1 MFTSF
6 INKTGWPDGLAWLL
20 GDAVAHMIE
29 EIPTPTV
36 DGPLIMVACVAIGLA
51 TSLIFIVALLFVSRD
66 IDTIITSG
74 AGPLLQIFLDATNS
88 KVGSICLL
96 LFPIGCLL
104 LGVIAITT
112 TSSRMIYALARDSGL
127 PFSPIWTTVHA
138 RLKTPVNALVLN
150 AAAVFCCGCIFLG
163 SSSAFNALSAA
174 AVICFD
180 ISYCLPILIHCLRGR
195 KLLPARPWIL
205 HPAIGWIVN
214 LVSIAYI
221 SFTTVLFMFPPARP
235 VTGSTMNYAIAA
247 TGVFALLSAIYWF
260 VRGRKHFMQ
269 VLVTAEMA
277 IPEARPSSCPIK
289 SDV

>member
-1 MFTSF
+1 
-6 INKTGWPDGLAWLL
+6 
-20 GDAVAHMIE
+20 
-29 EIPTPTV
+29 
-36 DGPLIMVACVAIGLA
+36 MVACVAIGLA

-163 SSSAFNALSAA
+163 SSRYSLLLLEPCLSNLNFVERPTYCIFLLVHSTHSAL
-174 AVICFD
+174 
-180 ISYCLPILIHCLRGR
+180 
-195 KLLPARPWIL
+195 
-205 HPAIGWIVN
+205 
-214 LVSIAYI
+214 
-221 SFTTVLFMFPPARP
+221 
-235 VTGSTMNYAIAA
+235 
-247 TGVFALLSAIYWF
+247 
-260 VRGRKHFMQ
+260 
-269 VLVTAEMA
+269 
-277 IPEARPSSCPIK
+277 RPSYALIYRIAFRF
-289 SDV
+289 

>member
-1 MFTSF
+1 
-6 INKTGWPDGLAWLL
+6 
-20 GDAVAHMIE
+20 MIE

-163 SSSAFNALSAA
+163 SSRYSLLLLEPCLSNLNFVERPTYCIFLLVHSTHSALRPSYALIYRIAFRFS
-174 AVICFD
+174 
-180 ISYCLPILIHCLRGR
+180 
-195 KLLPARPWIL
+195 
-205 HPAIGWIVN
+205 
-214 LVSIAYI
+214 SIAYVAANCSLHAHGSSI
-221 SFTTVLFMFPPARP
+221 PPLD
-235 VTGSTMNYAIAA
+235 G
-247 TGVFALLSAIYWF
+247 L
-260 VRGRKHFMQ
+260 
-269 VLVTAEMA
+269 
-277 IPEARPSSCPIK
+277 
-289 SDV
+289 

>member
-1 MFTSF
+1 
-6 INKTGWPDGLAWLL
+6 
-20 GDAVAHMIE
+20 
-29 EIPTPTV
+29 
-36 DGPLIMVACVAIGLA
+36 MVACVAIGLA

-96 LFPIGCLL
+96 LFVFPSWYHITKSDSYSLLQFSRFPIGCLL

-163 SSSAFNALSAA
+163 SSRYSLLLLEPCLSNLNFVERPTYCIFLLVHSTHSAL
-174 AVICFD
+174 
-180 ISYCLPILIHCLRGR
+180 
-195 KLLPARPWIL
+195 
-205 HPAIGWIVN
+205 
-214 LVSIAYI
+214 
-221 SFTTVLFMFPPARP
+221 
-235 VTGSTMNYAIAA
+235 
-247 TGVFALLSAIYWF
+247 
-260 VRGRKHFMQ
+260 
-269 VLVTAEMA
+269 
-277 IPEARPSSCPIK
+277 RPSYALIYRIAFRF
-289 SDV
+289 